1 MNEWIG
7 MLVDLGKLAISIC
20 GGDGGWDCFS
30 AGWFGGTALVVVGGV
45 GCILIHYVN
54 ITVKMQLTEKIL
66 PQIIAHSCQ
75 RYIIQIY

>member
-1 MNEWIG
+1 M
-7 MLVDLGKLAISIC
+7 GKLAISIC

-54 ITVKMQLTEKIL
+54 ITVKMQLTETICLDFLHIQARGIL
-66 PQIIAHSCQ
+66 Y
-75 RYIIQIY
+75 RYINI